1 MRISKWAY
9 LPVIAGA
16 LALSGPAAAQD
27 AASFFKGKQVRLTV
41 GFTPGGG
48 YDAYTRLLSRH
59 YGRFIPGNPEMIV
72 VNMPGASSF
81 KSVQYLNSGAPKD
94 GTAITAFNPGL
105 LIQSLTIPDKVNVK
119 FSDFAWIGSI
129 SEDLRVCYMWHQ
141 TGVKTWD
148 DMVKRPQVIMG
159 DTGAGSSSYVNQRML
174 LEVFGVK
181 LKQILGYPGSAEKRI
196 AIERGELE
204 GDCGSWTSIAED
216 WIRDKKINLVLRF
229 SPHVAMGLPES
240 VTFAGDLLKDDPK
253 KKQVFQ
259 LLASSAD
266 IGRPFIAP
274 KEVPADRVKVLRAA
288 FNETMKDGKFLA
300 DAEKMK
306 LLVTPMTGEEAEK
319 AIAELYKSSPEVIAM
334 AKEISGD

>member
-1 MRISKWAY
+1 MRIKNWAA
-9 LPVIAGA
+9 LPLIVGSIALTA
-16 LALSGPAAAQD
+16 PLAAQD
-27 AASFFKGKQVRLTV
+27 AASLFKGKQVRLTV

-59 YGRFIPGNPEMIV
+59 YGRFVPGNPDMIV

-81 KSVQYLNSGAPKD
+81 KSVQYLNSGAPTD

-105 LIQSLTIPDKVNVK
+105 ITQSMTIPDKVNVK
-119 FSDFAWIGSI
+119 FTDFAWIGSI
-129 SEDLRVCYMWHQ
+129 SEDLRVCYMWHE

-148 DMVKRPQVIMG
+148 QMLARNPVIMG
-159 DTGAGSSSYVNQRML
+159 DTGAGSSSYVNQKML
-174 LEVFGVK
+174 QEVFDVK

-216 WIRDKKINLVLRF
+216 WIRDKKVNLVVRF
-229 SPHVAMGLPES
+229 SHNVALGLPES
-240 VTFAGDLLKDDPK
+240 VPYAGDLLKDPK

-259 LLASSAD
+259 LLTSSAE

-274 KEVPADRVKVLRAA
+274 KALSAERLKVLRVA
-288 FNETMKDGKFLA
+288 FNETMKDPQFLA
-300 DAEKMK
+300 DADKLK
-306 LLVTPMTGEEAEK
+306 LLVTPMTGEAVEK
-319 AIAELYKSSPEVIAM
+319 ELLEIYKAPPDVVAM
-334 AKEISGD
+334 AKEISGDN

>member
-1 MRISKWAY
+1 MRRLHWLMPFLLI
-9 LPVIAGA
+9 PVAFA
-16 LALSGPAAAQD
+16 GPAHSQD
-27 AASFFKGKQVRLTV
+27 AANFFKGKQVRLTV

-59 YGRFIPGNPEMIV
+59 YSRHIPGNPEMIV

-105 LIQSLTIPDKVNVK
+105 LIQSMTIPDKVNVK
-119 FSDFAWIGSI
+119 FTDFAWIGSI

-148 DMVKRPQVIMG
+148 DMVKRPQVVMG
-159 DTGAGSSSYVNQRML
+159 DTGAGSSSYVNQKIMQ
-174 LEVFGVK
+174 EVLGVK

-196 AIERGELE
+196 AIERGELD

-216 WIRDKKINLVLRF
+216 WIRDKKVNLVLRF
-229 SPHVAMGLPES
+229 SSHVALGLPES
-240 VTFAGDLLKDDPK
+240 VTYAGDLVKNDPK
-253 KKQVFQ
+253 KKQVLQ
-259 LLASSAD
+259 LLSASAD

-274 KEVPADRVKVLRAA
+274 KEVPADRVKLLRTA
-288 FNETMKDGKFLA
+288 FNETMKDPKFLA
-300 DAEKMK
+300 DAAKLK
-306 LLVTPMTGEEAEK
+306 LLVAPMTGEEAEK
-319 AIAELYKSSPEVIAM
+319 DIKELYTAPREVVAM
-334 AKEISGD
+334 AKEITGD